1 MILNLNFSNYRSFK
15 KDCNFTTEPNK
26 SKAKSMNLCEQQ
38 TMGEG
43 TKTALKVSV
52 IFGANASGKT
62 NIIKFLYG
70 LKRWVQNLD
79 NRVGDNIPLYDPFK
93 FDDGTINAPIHFYI
107 EFIVNKLRYIYEL
120 EFNNEEVLSETLDY
134 YPNGKVTSLFARV
147 KEDATDAT
155 FTHTV
160 KLGSSVSG
168 IKPFTVFPN
177 QLILSKFIIDTP
189 NKNITIAAKYLSD
202 LVISNGYH
210 EDKTLGIYDDMM
222 EWLTK
227 HPQDK
232 EKLSELLA
240 FADTGVK
247 DFNIERRHS
256 GKNDYEIKSLHRR
269 YNNGEFVGKSDLP
282 FSEES
287 FGTRALFLLGCY
299 ILQSLESGNPLLVD
313 EIDSG
318 LHTYITQLIVK
329 IFQNH
334 RINNKN
340 SQLIF
345 TTHDVNILDENS
357 IRRDQIWFVEKNDF
371 GISELFSLSDFEDVR
386 EDTPF
391 AKWYMNNKFGAVP
404 TLQSLEKLFVANGTS
419 K

>member
-1 MILNLNFSNYRSFK
+1 MILNLKFSNYRSFK
-15 KDCNFTTEPNK
+15 NDCSFTTEPNK
-26 SKAKSMNLCEQQ
+26 SKAKLMNLCEQQ
-38 TMGEG
+38 TIGEG

-62 NIIKFLYG
+62 NIVKFLYG

-79 NRVGDNIPLYDPFK
+79 NRAGDNIPLYDPFK
-93 FDDGTINAPIHFYI
+93 FDDKTTDAPIHFFI
-107 EFIVNKLRYIYEL
+107 EFITNKLRYTYEL
-120 EFNNEEVLSETLDY
+120 EFNKEEVLSETLDY
-134 YPNGKVTSLFARV
+134 YPNGKVTSLFVRV
-147 KEDATDAT
+147 REDATDAP

-160 KLGSSVSG
+160 KLGSSITG

-210 EDKTLGIYDDMM
+210 EDKNLGIYDDMM
-222 EWLTK
+222 EWLAK

-247 DFNIERRHS
+247 DFNIEKRHS
-256 GKNDYEIKSLHRR
+256 GKNDYEIMSLHQR
-269 YNNGEFVGKSDLP
+269 YSNGEFVGKSDLP

-334 RINNKN
+334 RINHKN
-340 SQLIF
+340 AQLIF
-345 TTHDVNILDENS
+345 TTHDVNILDEDS

-404 TLQSLEKLFVANGTS
+404 TLKSLEKLFVANGTS